1 MKTIS
6 ILSNKGGAGK
16 TTLAIHLA
24 VAAEQSLKQAAV
36 LDLDP
41 QGSATT
47 WSEARAAET
56 PAVVPTHARHLERV
70 LAAADQEGADIA
82 IVDTAPHS
90 EATSLA
96 AARAT
101 DLVLVP
107 CRPTL
112 FDLHAIRETLDIAQL
127 AKTPALLILNAVP
140 PRGRFAEQAREAI
153 GTYNI
158 QPAPYHLSHRVA
170 YMHAI
175 VNGITAQEYQP
186 KSKAADEVH
195 QLFDYLI
202 TEVLT

>member
-1 MKTIS
+1 MKTIA
-6 ILSNKGGAGK
+6 ILSNKGGSGK

-24 VAAEQSLKQAAV
+24 VAAEQASKRTAV

-47 WSEARAAET
+47 WSEARDNET
-56 PAVVPTHARHLERV
+56 PSVVPTHARHLARV
-70 LAAADQEGADIA
+70 LDTAAANGADIA

-112 FDLHAIRETLDIAQL
+112 FDLHAIRDTLDIAML
-127 AKTPALLILNAVP
+127 AKKPARVILNAVP
-140 PRGRFAEQAREAI
+140 PRGSLAQQARDAVASYDIE
-153 GTYNI
+153 
-158 QPAPYHLSHRVA
+158 PAPYELGHRVA
-170 YMHAI
+170 FVHAI
-175 VNGITAQEYQP
+175 IKGITAQEYQP
-186 KSKAADEVH
+186 KSKAAIEVENLY
-195 QLFDYLI
+195 QWLM
-202 TEVLT
+202 TEVLV

>member
-1 MKTIS
+1 M
-6 ILSNKGGAGK
+6 SNKGGAGK

-24 VAAEQSLKQAAV
+24 VAAEQAAKPTAV

-47 WSEARAAET
+47 WSEAREAET
-56 PAVVPTHARHLERV
+56 PAVVPTHARHLRRV
-70 LAAADQEGADIA
+70 LAAADQEGAAIA

-112 FDLHAIRETLDIAQL
+112 FDLHAIRETLDIACL
-127 AKTPALLILNAVP
+127 AKTPAIVILNAVP
-140 PRGRFAEQAREAI
+140 PRGSFAKHARDAI
-153 GTYNI
+153 ATDNI
-158 QPAPYHLSHRVA
+158 QPAPYQLSHRVA

-195 QLFDYLI
+195 QLFHWLL
-202 TEVLT
+202 TEALP

>member
-1 MKTIS
+1 MKTIA
-6 ILSNKGGAGK
+6 ILSNKGGSGK

-24 VAAEQSLKQAAV
+24 VAAEQASKRTAV

-47 WSEARAAET
+47 WSEARDNET
-56 PAVVPTHARHLERV
+56 PSVVPTHARHLTRV
-70 LAAADQEGADIA
+70 LDAAAANGADIA

-112 FDLHAIRETLDIAQL
+112 FDLHAIRDTLDIAML
-127 AKTPALLILNAVP
+127 AKKPAKVILNAVP
-140 PRGRFAEQAREAI
+140 PRGSLAQQARDAVASYDIE
-153 GTYNI
+153 
-158 QPAPYHLSHRVA
+158 PAPYELGHRVA
-170 YMHAI
+170 FVHAI
-175 VNGITAQEYQP
+175 IKGITAQEYQP
-186 KSKAADEVH
+186 KSKAAIEVENLY
-195 QLFDYLI
+195 QWLM
-202 TEVLT
+202 TEVLV

>member
-1 MKTIS
+1 MKTIA

-24 VAAEQSLKQAAV
+24 VAAEQASKRAVV

-47 WSEARAAET
+47 WSEARDDEV
-56 PAVVPTHARHLERV
+56 PAVVPTHVRHLTRV
-70 LAAADQEGADIA
+70 LEAAEVNGADIA

-107 CRPTL
+107 CRPAL
-112 FDLHAIRETLDIAQL
+112 FDLHAIRETLDIAML
-127 AKTPALLILNAVP
+127 AKKPAKVILNAVP
-140 PRGRFAEQAREAI
+140 PRGNLAQQARDAVASYEI
-153 GTYNI
+153 E
-158 QPAPYHLSHRVA
+158 PAPYELGHRVA
-170 YMHAI
+170 YVHSI
-175 VNGITAQEYQP
+175 IKGITAQEYQP
-186 KSKAADEVH
+186 KSKAAIEIKNV
-195 QLFDYLI
+195 YNWI
-202 TEVLT
+202 MTEVLK

>member
-1 MKTIS
+1 MKTIA

-24 VAAEQSLKQAAV
+24 VAAEHASKRTAV

-47 WSEARAAET
+47 WSEVRDDET
-56 PAVVPTHARHLERV
+56 PAVVPTHARHLTRV
-70 LAAADQEGADIA
+70 LDAAEANGADIA
-82 IVDTAPHS
+82 IIDTAPHS

-112 FDLHAIRETLDIAQL
+112 FDLHAIRDTLDIAML
-127 AKTPALLILNAVP
+127 AKKPAKVILNAVP
-140 PRGRFAEQAREAI
+140 PRGNLSQQARDAI
-153 GTYNI
+153 ASYNI
-158 QPAPYHLSHRVA
+158 DPAPYELGHRVA
-170 YMHAI
+170 YVHAI
-175 VNGITAQEYQP
+175 IQGITAQEYQP
-186 KSKAADEVH
+186 KSKAAIEVEKLY
-195 QLFDYLI
+195 QWI
-202 TEVLT
+202 MTEVLT

>member
-1 MKTIS
+1 MKTIAV
-6 ILSNKGGAGK
+6 LSNKGGAGK

-24 VAAEQSLKQAAV
+24 VAAEQASHCTAV

-41 QGSATT
+41 QGSATA
-47 WSEARAAET
+47 WSEARSEQT
-56 PAVVPTHARHLERV
+56 PVVVPTHVRQLQRV
-70 LAAADQEGADIA
+70 LDAAEANGAKNA
-82 IVDTAPHS
+82 IIDTAPHS

-112 FDLHAIRETLDIAQL
+112 FDLHAIRETLDIALL
-127 AKTPALLILNAVP
+127 AKKPAIVILNAVP
-140 PRGRFAEQAREAI
+140 PRGSFAQQARDAI
-153 GTYNI
+153 ATYDI
-158 QPAPYHLSHRVA
+158 ETAPYELGHRVA

-186 KSKAADEVH
+186 KSKAAFEVKNLY
-195 QLFDYLI
+195 QWI
-202 TEVLT
+202 MKEVLA

>member
-1 MKTIS
+1 MKTIA

-24 VAAEQSLKQAAV
+24 VAAEQALLRTAV

-47 WSEARAAET
+47 WSDVRDDDT
-56 PAVVPTHARHLERV
+56 PAVVPTHARHLPRMLE
-70 LAAADQEGADIA
+70 AANANGADIA

-90 EATSLA
+90 ESTCLA

-112 FDLHAIRETLDIAQL
+112 FDLHAIRDTLDIALL
-127 AKTPALLILNAVP
+127 AKKPAKVILNAVP
-140 PRGRFAEQAREAI
+140 PRGHFEQQAREAI
-153 GTYNI
+153 ENYNI
-158 QPAPYHLSHRVA
+158 EPAPYTLCHRVV
-170 YMHAI
+170 YMHAV
-175 VNGITAQEYQP
+175 VNGSTAQEYEP
-186 KSKAADEVH
+186 KSKAANEV
-195 QLFDYLI
+195 QTLYQWI
-202 TEVLT
+202 MKEVLI

>member
-1 MKTIS
+1 MKTIA

-24 VAAEQSLKQAAV
+24 VAAEAASKQTAV

-47 WSEARAAET
+47 WSEARQAET
-56 PAVVPTHARHLERV
+56 PAVVPTHARHLGRV
-70 LAAADQEGADIA
+70 LSAADQEGADLA

-112 FDLHAIRETLDIAQL
+112 FDLHAIRETLDIALL
-127 AKTPALLILNAVP
+127 AKKPAIVILNAVP
-140 PRGRFAEQAREAI
+140 PRGSFAQHARDAI
-153 GTYNI
+153 ATYNI
-158 QPAPYHLSHRVA
+158 QPAPYQLSHRVA

-186 KSKAADEVH
+186 KSKAAAEIN
-195 QLFDYLI
+195 QLFHYLM
-202 TEVLT
+202 TEVLP